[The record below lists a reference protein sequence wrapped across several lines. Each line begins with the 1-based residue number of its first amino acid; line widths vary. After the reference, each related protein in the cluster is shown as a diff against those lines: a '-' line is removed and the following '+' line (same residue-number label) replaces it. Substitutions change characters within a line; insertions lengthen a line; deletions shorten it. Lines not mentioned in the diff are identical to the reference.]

1 MNLKK
6 EAAEY
11 ATKYV
16 KDGSVVGLGTGSTAA
31 YFIKKLGERVREE
44 ELDIIG
50 IPTSYDS
57 ILLAREENILTS
69 TLDNYDIDIAIDGAD
84 AIDYDLNLIKG
95 GGAAHTI
102 EKIIDN
108 AATEFYVIA
117 DESKY
122 MEDLSDV
129 AVPVEVIPSATRV
142 VLRTLDE
149 MGSVP
154 VLRMGVNKAGPV
166 VTDNGNFIIDAKFST
181 ISDSAS
187 LESNLNLI
195 PGVVENGLFI
205 EMADKIILGT
215 KDGIKEY

>member
-16 KDGSVVGLGTGSTAA
+16 KDGQVVGLGTGSTAA
-31 YFIKKLGERVREE
+31 YFIKKLGEKVREE

-57 ILLAREENILTS
+57 ILLAQNEGILTS
-69 TLDNYDIDIAIDGAD
+69 TLDIYDVDIAIDGAD
-84 AIDYDLNLIKG
+84 AINPDLDLIKG

-108 AATEFYVIA
+108 AAKEFYVIA

-122 MEDLSDV
+122 MDDLSDC
-129 AVPVEVIPSATRV
+129 AIPLEVIPSATRI
-142 VLRTLDE
+142 VLRTLEE
-149 MGSVP
+149 MGAEP
-154 VLRMGVNKAGPV
+154 LLRMGVNKAGPV
-166 VTDNGNFIIDAKFST
+166 VSDNGNFIIDAKFST
-181 ISDSAS
+181 ISDASS

-205 EMADKIILGT
+205 EMADKAIIGT